1 MQTDLHRTTAKTRWL
16 SPKGFAVATTRG
28 GGESVPATSRH
39 SIMQDGFRTK
49 QNSFIADMKE
59 PYEDPNL
66 DPGFV
71 RSTKEYLK

>member
-1 MQTDLHRTTAKTRWL
+1 VQTDLHRTTAKTRWL
-16 SPKGFAVATTRG
+16 SPKGFAVAATRG
-28 GGESVPATSRH
+28 TDSVPATSRH
-39 SIMQDGFRTK
+39 SLMQDGFRTK
-49 QNSFIADMKE
+49 QTSFIGDMKE